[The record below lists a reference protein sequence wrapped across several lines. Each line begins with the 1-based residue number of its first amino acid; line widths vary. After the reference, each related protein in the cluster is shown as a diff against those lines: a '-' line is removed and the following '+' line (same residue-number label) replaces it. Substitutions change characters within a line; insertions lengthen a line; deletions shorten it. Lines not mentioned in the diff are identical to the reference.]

1 MDFIKF
7 LGLYWYYVVIVVALV
22 AVFLGWGKKA
32 INQHLDRRHREKI
45 LEIQTRASMLPYGNT
60 LTEAEQIIM
69 LNRGAEVLENLVLE
83 AQSDVVMDITLKP
96 QLQEARKYLSD
107 LDKGDLSSY
116 QTKTERAA
124 NADRARRQQART
136 MQGEQ

>member
-7 LGLYWYYVVIVVALV
+7 LGLYWYYVVIALV
-22 AVFLGWGKKA
+22 LVIVFLGWGKQA
-32 INQHLDRRHREKI
+32 LSQHLDRRHREKI

-60 LTEAEQIIM
+60 LSEAEQIIM
-69 LNRGAEVLENLVLE
+69 LNRGAEVIENLVLE
-83 AQSDVVMDITLKP
+83 AQKDAVMDITLKP
-96 QLQEARKYLSD
+96 QLHEARKYLSD

-116 QTKTERAA
+116 QTKAELAVK
-124 NADRARRQQART
+124 ADRALRQQARL